1 MSVQCV
7 VASVVLLSQ
16 GVFWM
21 QLSTLREYVNNS
33 EAFGMTSYTLTMVF
47 LIYIYIYVVFDTT
60 AY

>member
-33 EAFGMTSYTLTMVF
+33 EAFGMTSYTVTMVSY
-47 LIYIYIYVVFDTT
+47 LHIYLCCI
-60 AY
+60 